1 MEIGS
6 GAVLG
11 GRYKLSER
19 IGAGG
24 MGVVWQA
31 TDARLDRAVAVKLLN
46 MPAGLTDQEQ
56 ERFLGMFMREAR
68 AAAALESAYIVPVFD
83 HSSEDDTPYL
93 VMPLLNGR
101 TVRELLDADGPLEP
115 SRAADIAA
123 QVCRALTVAHRAG
136 IVHRDIKPPNV
147 ILTNEGTVKVLDF
160 GVAKFMEA
168 TAGAGFLTRSSDSPV
183 GTLHYMAPERFTQGG
198 DVSAGDLYSLG
209 CMLNEMLTGVTPFTG
224 ASAAVLMHGH
234 VYEEPQRPSELRP
247 DLDGVWD
254 ELVLQL
260 LAKDPAARSD
270 AASLAGRLDALAR
283 VAAPVP
289 EPVTAA
295 LPDPAPPTSY
305 VIAPTRPVAPAPR
318 RALWVTAVA
327 VLAAGVLTATLL
339 ALAPWEGSTHGGD
352 RGGITVAPAALTQTL
367 SEGTTD
373 DSKGPAPAV
382 KGAKRGGTITILE
395 PHQIKTIDP
404 GNAEYRIDSKL
415 MQLAYRSL
423 TGLKTAPDGTV
434 RVVGDLADDA
444 GTASDGNRTWTF
456 HLKSGV
462 TYDNGARVTAKDFAH
477 AVERTLDPSFNYGY
491 GLLRGWLLGPKGS
504 AQKAG
509 AKLPAGAIDTPDDRT
524 VVFHL
529 AVARADFNVALSG
542 PAGAPVP
549 AGWNE
554 KPDAYEAVPTTGP
567 YRITSSAAANKQ
579 GKVTLTRNTHWQPAS
594 DPLRTAYPDKF
605 IVDSTVAPGSLA
617 TSMEKLAT
625 KPVMTFTGDPTVTK
639 NSTGA
644 ATAGLQVLKSPVFYV
659 ASYVINTKRVPDLA
673 VRRAIALAMPSKDVL
688 AAFGK
693 PGTITHHLLPP
704 GVPGSK
710 DFYRFPAGD
719 NGDADEARSLLA
731 QAGKLGTKLTLTVP
745 DDRPV
750 KADEAMVVQQALTKA
765 GLTVAIHVA
774 DTSTYFSKTG
784 SYDIFYANLETSLPI
799 GSTDLPDNFGSNGQ
813 ALGIQF
819 SDKDVDRAIDKANA
833 APDLKSAGPLWAD
846 VDRQVMGQM
855 MAVPVFVPIRPY
867 PESKSVHGLQTD
879 LHGVSAL
886 NAYVTES

>member
-24 MGVVWQA
+24 MGVVWRA

-46 MPAGLTDQEQ
+46 MPTGLTDQEQ

-101 TVRELLDADGPLEP
+101 TVRELIDEDGPLDP

-147 ILTNEGTVKVLDF
+147 ILTEEGTVKVLDF
-160 GVAKFMEA
+160 GVAKFMAA
-168 TAGAGFLTRSSDSPV
+168 TAGAGFLTRSSDAPV

-209 CMLNEMLTGVTPFTG
+209 CMLHEMLTGVTPFTG
-224 ASAAVLMHGH
+224 TSAAVLMHGH
-234 VYEEPQRPSELRP
+234 VYEEPRRPSELRP
-247 DLDGVWD
+247 ELAGVWD
-254 ELVLQL
+254 ELVLRL
-260 LAKDPAARSD
+260 LVKDPAARPD
-270 AASLAGRLDALAR
+270 AESLAVRLAALAR

-289 EPVTAA
+289 EPVTAV

-305 VIAPTRPVAPAPR
+305 VIAPPQPVALAPR

-327 VLAAGVLTATLL
+327 VLAAGALTATLL
-339 ALAPWEGSTHGGD
+339 ALAPWESATDSGNGG
-352 RGGITVAPAALTQTL
+352 GVTVAPAALTQTL
-367 SEGTTD
+367 SEGTAD

-382 KGAKRGGTITILE
+382 KGARRGGAITVLE
-395 PHQIKTIDP
+395 SSPIKTIDP
-404 GNAEYRIDSKL
+404 GDAGYGNDSKL

-444 GTASDGNRTWTF
+444 GAASDGNRTWTF

-462 TYDNGARVTAKDFAH
+462 TYDNGAPVTAKDFAH

-491 GLLRGWLLGPKGS
+491 GLLRSWLLGPTGS

-524 VVFHL
+524 LVFHL
-529 AVARADFNVALSG
+529 AAARADFNVALSG
-542 PAGAPVP
+542 PEGVPVP
-549 AGWNE
+549 EDWDA

-567 YRITSSAAANKQ
+567 YRITSSAADNKQ
-579 GKVTLTRNTHWQPAS
+579 GRITLTRNTHWQAAS

-605 IVDSTVAPGSLA
+605 TVDSTVAPGSLTA
-617 TSMEKLAT
+617 SMQKLAT
-625 KPVMTFTGDPTVTK
+625 KPVMTFSGDPTVTK
-639 NSTGA
+639 NLSGA

-659 ASYVINTKRVPDLA
+659 VSYAINTKRVPDPL

-693 PGTITHHLLPP
+693 SGTVTHHLMPP
-704 GVPGSK
+704 GVPGSR
-710 DFYRFPAGD
+710 DFSTFPAGD
-719 NGDADEARSLLA
+719 NGDVAQARQVLI

-745 DDRPV
+745 DDRP
-750 KADEAMVVQQALTKA
+750 AYAAEATVVQQALTKA
-765 GLTVAIHVA
+765 GLTVEIHLA
-774 DTSTYFSKTG
+774 KKSAYKTA
-784 SYDIFYANLETSLPI
+784 SYDIFLANLAASLPI
-799 GSTDLPDNFGSNGQ
+799 GSTALPEYFGTNGQ
-813 ALGIQF
+813 ALGMQF
-819 SDKDVDRAIDKANA
+819 SDKNVDQAIDKANA
-833 APDLKSAGPLWAD
+833 APNLKSAGPLWAD

-867 PESKSVHGLQTD
+867 PASKS
-879 LHGVSAL
+879 
-886 NAYVTES
+886 